1 MKRIFLLLLS
11 LIILS
16 ASIVAD
22 EPEGGE
28 IDEILRELNDIQS
41 GVVVEIMPDTGA
53 YGVNMRDSRYPERGA
68 GAVLSYSDIDIDT
81 LSPAPAAVILEQ
93 YMFLHRWFCLQV

>member
-1 MKRIFLLLLS
+1 MKRILLLILS

-22 EPEGGE
+22 EPEEGE
-28 IDEILRELNDIQS
+28 REEILRILNDIQS

-53 YGVNMRDSRYPERGA
+53 YGVNMRDSRYPERDA
-68 GAVLSYSDIDIDT
+68 GALLSYSDIDIDT
-81 LSPAPAAVILEQ
+81 LSPSSDDFRKIYRYTINE
-93 YMFLHRWFCLQV
+93 